1 MRSKSL
7 ERRLRSLRFCLEG
20 EWSSMT
26 ENKNDFTQGS
36 IVSKLLRFMI
46 PILGALILQAMY
58 GAVDILVVG
67 WFGTTAGISGVSTG
81 SGIVN
86 LVTFTI
92 TGLAMGVTVVMGQYL
107 GEKKP
112 EKVGQV
118 VGGAVC
124 LFLVLSFIIAAAML
138 IFARPLAV
146 LMQAPEEAL
155 DLTVLYVRICGGGIF
170 FIIAYNVLSS
180 IFRGIGDSNMPL
192 LFVGIACVV
201 NIVGDLLFIAVFH
214 WNVAGA
220 ALATV
225 MAQAVSVIL
234 SILII
239 RKRELPFM
247 MKKEYIRFNPEIRKF
262 VRVGTP
268 IAFQEVLTQ
277 LSFLA
282 LCAFIN
288 RLGLDASSGY
298 GVANKIVSF
307 VMLVPGALMQS
318 MASFVAQNV
327 GAGKE
332 ERAKKAM
339 ATGMLIGC
347 SIGVFIMLLSFFRGD
362 LLAAAFSN
370 DAAVIARAAEYLKGF
385 APEAV
390 VTAILFSFI
399 GYYNGHSKTLF
410 VMLQGIAQ
418 TFIVR
423 LPMSYF
429 MSIQPD
435 ASLTMIGLAAP
446 CATVFGIVINLLY
459 FVKMSR
465 EMKQIL

>member
-1 MRSKSL
+1 MA
-7 ERRLRSLRFCLEG
+7 
-20 EWSSMT
+20 

-36 IVSKLLRFMI
+36 IVSKLLKFMI

-67 WFGTTAGISGVSTG
+67 HYGTTAGISGVSTG

-86 LVTFTI
+86 LITFTI
-92 TGLAMGVTVVMGQYL
+92 TGLTMGVTVVMGQYI

-112 EKVGQV
+112 DKVGQV
-118 VGGAVC
+118 VGGAIC
-124 LFLVLSFIIAAAML
+124 LFLALSLIIAIAML
-138 IFARPLAV
+138 IFARPLAL

-170 FIIAYNVLSS
+170 FIIAYNVISS
-180 IFRGIGDSNMPL
+180 VFRGIGDSNMPL
-192 LFVGIACVV
+192 VFVGIACGV
-201 NIVGDLLFIAVFH
+201 NIIGDLLFIKVFK

-225 MAQAVSVIL
+225 MAQGVSVIL
-234 SILII
+234 SIIII
-239 RKRELPFM
+239 RKRELPFTL
-247 MKKEYIRFNPEIRKF
+247 KKEYIRLNPEIRRF
-262 VRVGTP
+262 VRVGIP
-268 IAFQEVLTQ
+268 IAFQEVMTQ

-298 GVANKIVSF
+298 GIANKIVNF
-307 VMLVPGALMQS
+307 IMLVPGALMQS

-327 GAGKE
+327 GAGQE
-332 ERAKKAM
+332 TRARKSM
-339 ATGMLIGC
+339 VTGMLIGG
-347 SIGVFIMLLSFFRGD
+347 SIGIFIAVFSFLRGD
-362 LLAAAFSN
+362 LLASVFAN
-370 DAAVIARAAEYLKGF
+370 DAAVIACAVDYLKGF

-446 CATVFGIVINLLY
+446 CATIFGIVINLIY
-459 FVKMSR
+459 FIAVSR
-465 EMKQIL
+465 ENKYRSTSYK

>member
-1 MRSKSL
+1 MSID
-7 ERRLRSLRFCLEG
+7 
-20 EWSSMT
+20 
-26 ENKNDFTQGS
+26 KNDFTQGS

-58 GAVDILVVG
+58 GAVDILIVG
-67 WFGTTAGISGVSTG
+67 RFGTTAGISGVSTG
-81 SGIVN
+81 SSIVN
-86 LVTFTI
+86 LITFTI
-92 TGLAMGVTVVMGQYL
+92 TGLTMGVTVVMGQYM
-107 GEKKP
+107 GEKKS

-118 VGGAVC
+118 VGGAIW
-124 LFLVLSFIIAAAML
+124 LFLVLAFIIAIAML
-138 IFARPLAV
+138 VLARPLAL

-170 FIIAYNVLSS
+170 FIIAYNVISS
-180 IFRGIGDSNMPL
+180 ISRGIGDSQMPL
-192 LFVGIACVV
+192 VFVGIACVV
-201 NIVGDLLFIAVFH
+201 NIVGDLLFVAVFK

-234 SILII
+234 SVIII
-239 RKRELPFM
+239 RRRKPPFHLQ
-247 MKKEYIRFNPEIRKF
+247 KEYICCNPEIKKF

-277 LSFLA
+277 FSFLA

-298 GVANKIVSF
+298 GVANKIVNF
-307 VMLVPGALMQS
+307 IMLVPGALMQS

-327 GAGKE
+327 GAGQEK
-332 ERAKKAM
+332 RARKAM
-339 ATGMLIGC
+339 VTGMLIGC
-347 SIGVFIMLLSFFRGD
+347 SIGIFIAAFSFVRGD
-362 LLAAAFSN
+362 LLAAIFSN
-370 DAAVIARAAEYLKGF
+370 DAAVIARAAQYLKGF
-385 APEAV
+385 APEAI

-410 VMLQGIAQ
+410 VMIQGLAQ
-418 TFIVR
+418 TFVVR
-423 LPMSYF
+423 LPISYF

-446 CATVFGIVINLLY
+446 CATIFGIVINLTY
-459 FVKMSR
+459 FMIVSR
-465 EMKQIL
+465 EMKQQKAG

>member
-1 MRSKSL
+1 MPDS
-7 ERRLRSLRFCLEG
+7 
-20 EWSSMT
+20 
-26 ENKNDFTQGS
+26 KNDFTQGN
-36 IVSKLLRFMI
+36 IVIKLLKFMI

-67 WFGTTAGISGVSTG
+67 QFGTTAGISGVSTG
-81 SGIVN
+81 SSIVN

-92 TGLAMGVTVVMGQYL
+92 TGLSMGVTVVMGRYF
-107 GEKKP
+107 GEKKND
-112 EKVGQV
+112 KVGQV
-118 VGGAVC
+118 VGGAIFLFMILSVVIAVIMLVC
-124 LFLVLSFIIAAAML
+124 
-138 IFARPLAV
+138 ARPLAI

-170 FIIAYNVLSS
+170 FIIAYNVISS
-180 IFRGIGDSNMPL
+180 ISRGIGDSTMPL
-192 LFVGIACVV
+192 VFVGIACIV
-201 NIVGDLLFIAVFH
+201 NIFGDLLFIAVFK

-234 SILII
+234 SIII
-239 RKRELPFM
+239 IKRRKPPFT
-247 MKKEYIRFNPEIRKF
+247 MKKEYIRFSPEIKNF
-262 VRVGTP
+262 IRVGTP

-327 GAGKE
+327 GAGLEK
-332 ERAKKAM
+332 RARKSM
-339 ATGMLIGC
+339 VTGMLIGG
-347 SIGVFIMLLSFFRGD
+347 SIGIFITLLSFFHGD
-362 LLAAAFSN
+362 LLAGIFSN
-370 DAAVIARAAEYLKGF
+370 DISVINRAAEYLRGF

-390 VTAILFSFI
+390 VTAVLFSFV
-399 GYYNGHSKTLF
+399 GYYNGHERTLF

-418 TFIVR
+418 TFLVR
-423 LPMSYF
+423 LPMSYI

-435 ASLTMIGLAAP
+435 ASLTMVGLAAP
-446 CATVFGIVINLLY
+446 CATVFGIIINVAY
-459 FVKMSR
+459 FIVLNK
-465 EMKQIL
+465 KNK